1 MQAKRS
7 TYRQIH
13 EHRWFTRAICSK
25 VDGVGGDDL
34 VALVHEPEISCERT
48 VDLLAVVDDDR
59 SFPDML
65 LECLVDPLG
74 GRLPVL
80 TGDCQGLLVMS
91 RSRR

>member
-34 VALVHEPEISCERT
+34 VALVHEPEISDKRT
-48 VDLLAVVDDDR
+48 VDLLAVVDDGR
-59 SFPDML
+59 SLPDILSLSASLIRLVKGFPFSLAIARACL
-65 LECLVDPLG
+65 L
-74 GRLPVL
+74 
-80 TGDCQGLLVMS
+80 
-91 RSRR
+91 